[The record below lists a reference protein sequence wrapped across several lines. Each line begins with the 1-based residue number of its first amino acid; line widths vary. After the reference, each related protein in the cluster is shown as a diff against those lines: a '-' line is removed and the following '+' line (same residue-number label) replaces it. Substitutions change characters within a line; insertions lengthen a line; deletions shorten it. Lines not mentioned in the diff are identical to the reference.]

1 MKSRASSWK
10 QEVDPAF
17 PNFIKSYLDLLESF
31 GLPRSEGYIHIKDT
45 EGFLEVME
53 SKGFPGFTDY
63 YKEDSWQG
71 IISELSPISDE
82 LDILGGLG
90 SIFDALDQENWG
102 YNIKGIIHRVTE
114 SIRPESREYYR
125 KWQRIPSPDNLQE
138 YVHFITD
145 MISLSFHLSTQNGD
159 REDQS
164 FRPNADL
171 IQRIVFTA
179 YEVASTLVNKE
190 MLRTLYQEA
199 REGNDASLFALI
211 RVDKSAFDHEWVR
224 TRIRKAL
231 YEGDQRFFE
240 SLGEAIKK
248 DPLKHRRW
256 KIELHLI
263 LRQFWYYGLYR
274 LTMPELMQLL
284 EDSGVTIHEDEV
296 TFRKFIDREIK
307 PLFKGLH
314 VVHRKRV

>member
-1 MKSRASSWK
+1 MRSNKSSWK
-10 QEVDPAF
+10 QRIDPAF
-17 PNFIKSYLDLLESF
+17 PKFIKGYLDLLESF
-31 GLPRSEGYIHIKDT
+31 GLPRSEGYIHIKDA
-45 EGFLEVME
+45 EGFPEVME
-53 SKGFPGFTDY
+53 SKGFPGFADY

-71 IISELSPISDE
+71 IIGEFSAVSEEIGAAAE
-82 LDILGGLG
+82 IGR
-90 SIFDALDQENWG
+90 IFDGIDREDWQCE
-102 YNIKGIIHRVTE
+102 IQGIIHRVTE
-114 SIRPESREYYR
+114 KIAPESREYYR
-125 KWQRIPSPDNLQE
+125 KWQRLPSPDNLEE
-138 YVHFITD
+138 YVHFVTD
-145 MISLSFHLSTQNGD
+145 MVSLSFHLTTQHREG
-159 REDQS
+159 EDQS
-164 FRPNADL
+164 FKPDAHL
-171 IQRIVFTA
+171 IQRIFFTA
-179 YEVASTLVNKE
+179 YEVASTLVNRQ

-199 REGNDASLFALI
+199 REGDDKSLFALI

-231 YEGDQRFFE
+231 FEGDQGFFE

-284 EDSGVTIHEDEV
+284 EDSGIRIQEDEV

-307 PLFKGLH
+307 PYFRGLDAI
-314 VVHRKRV
+314 RR